1 MRNYILLAM
10 MAVVLGVSGMALAAD
25 DKKADAPKAEKL
37 AVVDV
42 QALMG
47 KSKAGKSIETQV
59 NKQRDAF
66 KEEFSKLEKELV
78 DMQKALEK
86 VDPKSEEF
94 ATKRKDL
101 EKRMMEGNRLVQDR
115 RQALDKA
122 ASQAVMELEKQIVM
136 TVGEIAKSDGYT
148 LVVRSQSVV
157 VAESNLD
164 ITDKVLG
171 ALDKKISDVKVN
183 VETPAVKPAEDSKKK
198 S

>member
-183 VETPAVKPAEDSKKK
+183 VEAPAAKPAEDSKKK

>member
-10 MAVVLGVSGMALAAD
+10 MAVILGVSGMALAAD

-122 ASQAVMELEKQIVM
+122 ASQAVIELEKQIVLS
-136 TVGEIAKSDGYT
+136 VGEIAKADGYT
-148 LVVRSQSVV
+148 LVLRSQSVV

-164 ITDKVLG
+164 ITDKVLA
-171 ALDKKISDVKVN
+171 ALDKKISDVKVS
-183 VETPAVKPAEDSKKK
+183 VEAPAAKPAEDSKKK